1 MGPRVRRRESEDPF
15 VIEEKEEREQEPE
28 KVHLDDAV
36 GIKKALDA
44 AVIEVGRSL
53 SGRRR
58 TVLLVYK
65 PASLDRCVGSY

>member
-36 GIKKALDA
+36 GTKKALDA
-44 AVIEVGRSL
+44 AIIEVGHS
-53 SGRRR
+53 
-58 TVLLVYK
+58 
-65 PASLDRCVGSY
+65 

>member
-44 AVIEVGRSL
+44 AVIEVGHSL
-53 SGRRR
+53 PGRRR
-58 TVLLVYK
+58 TVSLACK
-65 PASLDRCVGSY
+65 HASLDRCVGS